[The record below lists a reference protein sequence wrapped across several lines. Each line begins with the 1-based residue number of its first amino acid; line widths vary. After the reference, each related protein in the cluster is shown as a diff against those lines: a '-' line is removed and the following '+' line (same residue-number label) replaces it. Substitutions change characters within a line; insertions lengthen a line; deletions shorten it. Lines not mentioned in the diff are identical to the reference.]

1 MIPESHASINAD
13 HILDVALHHEIKCR
27 AYELYEWRHDTVDG
41 HDLKDKL
48 QAELP
53 RVAYAA
59 AQLQKYANGEV
70 GDTRAV
76 RAARVYLR
84 ALSSFIG
91 EVTCIE
97 QATLV
102 TDTTISGPGESGS
115 RITMRRAPAMATD
128 AASPTRVSAP
138 L

>member
-1 MIPESHASINAD
+1 MTPESQINAD
-13 HILDVALHHEIKCR
+13 DIIDVALHLELKCR
-27 AYELYEWRHDTVDG
+27 AYELYERRHDTTDG
-41 HDLKDKL
+41 HDLTDKL

-59 AQLQKYANGEV
+59 AQLQKYSNGEV

-91 EVTCIE
+91 
-97 QATLV
+97 AR
-102 TDTTISGPGESGS
+102 D
-115 RITMRRAPAMATD
+115 MD
-128 AASPTRVSAP
+128 
-138 L
+138 